1 MQTTDLRNSDFIE
14 PQLQNGHEGELDAL
28 DFLVLLAKHKR
39 TIVKITAGVVVLTTI
54 IVLLIPNKYTAEA
67 TLMPPQ
73 QTQSTSA
80 MLMSQLASGGLGSLA
95 ALAGT
100 GMGAA
105 LKNPSDLYVGV
116 LKSRTIEDAII
127 SQFHYQDIYHEK
139 HLSDAR
145 KKFKSATDIKVEKD
159 GLITIDFEDRDP
171 KRAADVANAYVGE
184 LKKVTQSL
192 AVTEAGQRR
201 LFFEQQLQEAKD
213 ELSNA
218 EIAMKDTEQKTGM
231 IHLDSQAKAIIEAI
245 GRLQA
250 QIAAKQVELRAMRSF
265 VTEENPKYQL
275 AQQQLA
281 GLQAEIA
288 KLESQQ
294 PGPEGDPIVATGK
307 LPAYGLEYM
316 RRYRDVKYREAVFEI
331 LAKQFEAAKLDEAKQ
346 GAVIQQ
352 LDIAVPPDRKSW
364 PPRTIIVLSSVLVGF
379 LVALGWVFTHEML
392 LKLKE
397 ERGDQISLL
406 RNYLSRREKLQN
418 S

>member
-14 PQLQNGHEGELDAL
+14 PQLQNGPEGELDAL

-39 TIVKITAGVVVLTTI
+39 TIGKITAGAVVLTTI
-54 IVLLIPNKYTAEA
+54 IVLLIPNRYTAEA

-95 ALAGT
+95 ALAGS

-127 SQFHYQDIYHEK
+127 SKFDYQSIYHAN

-145 KKFKSATDIKVEKD
+145 KKLKNATDIKVEKD
-159 GLITIDFEDRDP
+159 GLITIDFEDSDP

-192 AVTEAGQRR
+192 AVTEASQRR
-201 LFFEQQLQEAKD
+201 LFFEQQLQQAKD
-213 ELSNA
+213 ELANA

-231 IHLDSQAKAIIEAI
+231 IHLDSQAKAIIDAI
-245 GRLQA
+245 GHLQA

-281 GLQAEIA
+281 GLQAELA

-352 LDIAVPPDRKSW
+352 LDMAVPPDRKSW
-364 PPRTIIVLSSVLVGF
+364 PPRTIVVLASILVGF
-379 LVALGWVFTHEML
+379 ILASAWVFGTEFAT
-392 LKLKE
+392 KLKE
-397 ERGDQISLL
+397 ERGDQISMLQ
-406 RNYLSRREKLQN
+406 NYLSRSGKLPK
-418 S
+418 

>member
-1 MQTTDLRNSDFIE
+1 MQTTDLRNSEFIE
-14 PQLQNGHEGELDAL
+14 PQLQNGQEGELDTL
-28 DFLVLLAKHKR
+28 DLLVLLAKHKR
-39 TIVKITAGVVVLTTI
+39 PIAKITASFVLLTTVV
-54 IVLLIPNKYTAEA
+54 VLLIPNRYTAEA

-73 QTQSTSA
+73 QTQSTSS
-80 MLMSQLASGGLGSLA
+80 MLMNQLASGGLGSLA
-95 ALAGT
+95 ALAGSS
-100 GMGAA
+100 MGVS
-105 LKNPSDLYVGV
+105 LKNPSDVYVGV

-127 SQFHYQDIYHEK
+127 AQFDYQNVYHEK

-145 KKFKSATDIKVEKD
+145 KKLKNATDVKVEKD

-171 KRAADVANAYVGE
+171 RRAANVANAYVEE
-184 LKKVTQSL
+184 LKKVTQRL

-201 LFFEQQLQEAKD
+201 LFFEQQLQQAKD
-213 ELSNA
+213 ELADA
-218 EIAMKDTEQKTGM
+218 EVAMKETEQKTGM

-250 QIAAKQVELRAMRSF
+250 QIAAKEVELRAMRSF
-265 VTEENPKYQL
+265 ETSQNPRYQL
-275 AQQQLA
+275 AEEQLA
-281 GLQAEIA
+281 GLQSELA

-307 LPAYGLEYM
+307 LPTYGLEYM

-352 LDIAVPPDRKSW
+352 LDIAITPDRKSW
-364 PPRTIIVLSSVLVGF
+364 PPRMIIVLSSILIGF
-379 LVALGWVFTHEML
+379 IVATAWVFATEL
-392 LKLKE
+392 IAKLKE
-397 ERGDQISLL
+397 ERGHQIGLL
-406 RNYLSRREKLQN
+406 RHYLLGGKTSRT

>member
-1 MQTTDLRNSDFIE
+1 MQTTDLQNSDFIE
-14 PQLQNGHEGELDAL
+14 PRLQNGPEGELDTI

-39 TIVKITAGVVVLTTI
+39 TVGKITAGVVVLTTV
-54 IVLLIPNKYTAEA
+54 IVLLIPNRYTAEA

-95 ALAGT
+95 ALAGS

-127 SQFHYQDIYHEK
+127 SQFNYQNIYHEK

-145 KKFKSATDIKVEKD
+145 KKLKNATDIKVEKD

-171 KRAADVANAYVGE
+171 KRAADVANSYVAE
-184 LKKVTQSL
+184 LEKVTQRL

-250 QIAAKQVELRAMRSF
+250 QIAAKDVELRALRSF
-265 VTEENPKYQL
+265 VTPENPKYKL
-275 AQQQLA
+275 AEEQLA
-281 GLQAEIA
+281 GLQVELA

-352 LDIAVPPDRKSW
+352 LDLAIPPDRKSW

-379 LVALGWVFTHEML
+379 ILATGWVFGTEFAT
-392 LKLKE
+392 KLKE
-397 ERGDQISLL
+397 ERGEQIGLL
-406 RNYLSRREKLQN
+406 QNYLSRGDKLPK
-418 S
+418 